1 MTKNNW
7 LWIVLTVYIIHGR
20 FSQFDANFLTGFM
33 ISLFLA
39 APALRVR
46 RASNLMGTSV
56 RDGLRFFLLFGKK
69 YYFIEKLT
77 FLIDNLFRNVFQTPM
92 LREYF
97 NFWKEYFL
105 AWHFIENQVF
115 IISALFPY
123 FSITKRLF
131 KLMQLVWSGNI
142 FVV

>member
-1 MTKNNW
+1 MNSW
-7 LWIVLTVYIIHGR
+7 LWISLIVYIIHGR
-20 FSQFDANFLTGFM
+20 FSQFDANILTGFM

-46 RASNLMGTSV
+46 RAWNLMGTSV

-92 LREYF
+92 LRKYF
-97 NFWKEYFL
+97 NSWKEYFL

-123 FSITKRLF
+123 FSTTKRLF

>member
-7 LWIVLTVYIIHGR
+7 LWIVLIVYIIHGR

-56 RDGLRFFLLFGKK
+56 RDGLRFFLLLGKK

-92 LREYF
+92 LRKYF

>member
-7 LWIVLTVYIIHGR
+7 LWIVLIVYIIHGR

-92 LREYF
+92 LRKYF

>member
-1 MTKNNW
+1 MNSW
-7 LWIVLTVYIIHGR
+7 LWIVLIVYIIHGR
-20 FSQFDANFLTGFM
+20 FSQFDANILTGFM

-46 RASNLMGTSV
+46 RAWNLMGTSV
-56 RDGLRFFLLFGKK
+56 RDGLRFFLLFGKT

-77 FLIDNLFRNVFQTPM
+77 CLIDNLFRNVFQTPM
-92 LREYF
+92 LRNYF
-97 NFWKEYFL
+97 NSWKEYFL
-105 AWHFIENQVF
+105 AWYFIENQVF

-123 FSITKRLF
+123 FSIIKRLF

>member
-1 MTKNNW
+1 MNNW
-7 LWIVLTVYIIHGR
+7 LWIVLIVYIIHGR
-20 FSQFDANFLTGFM
+20 FSQFDANILTGFM
-33 ISLFLA
+33 ISLILA

-46 RASNLMGTSV
+46 RAWNLMGTSV

-92 LREYF
+92 LRKYF
-97 NFWKEYFL
+97 NSWKEYFL

>member
-1 MTKNNW
+1 
-7 LWIVLTVYIIHGR
+7 
-20 FSQFDANFLTGFM
+20 M

-92 LREYF
+92 LRKYF
-97 NFWKEYFL
+97 NFWKEYFQ
-105 AWHFIENQVF
+105 AWHYIENQVF